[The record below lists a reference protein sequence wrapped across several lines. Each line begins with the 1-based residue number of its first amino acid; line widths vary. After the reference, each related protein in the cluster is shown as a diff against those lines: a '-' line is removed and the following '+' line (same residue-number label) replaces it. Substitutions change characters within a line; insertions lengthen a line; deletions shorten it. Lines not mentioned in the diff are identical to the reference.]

1 MVPGSS
7 DLGHVLVF
15 APLDREQQL
24 GQRLREDLV
33 TVVAQFPDQVLLVF
47 TQLGKAV
54 PLHDLLQLNVE
65 FLAPAALG
73 KNHKSSWLIWG
84 NTLQQEF

>member
-1 MVPGSS
+1 MIPGST

-15 APLDREQQL
+15 APLDGEQQL

-47 TQLGKAV
+47 AQLREAV
-54 PLHDLLQLNVE
+54 PLHDLLQLDVE
-65 FLAPAALG
+65 FLAPATLMERRRERSAKLG
-73 KNHKSSWLIWG
+73 
-84 NTLQQEF
+84 ED